1 MEAGEASAH
10 HPTTAAQPARTGL
23 VASVGSGALCFRV
36 CVCGKGGIWKIPK
49 LGSFVASDFSCLLHP
64 SSLNALLPEIWSQTL
79 SLQWQNPLALLW
91 VHALDSQGPSGCL
104 HVHPPTPDL

>member
-10 HPTTAAQPARTGL
+10 HTTTAPQPAPTGL
-23 VASVGSGALCFRV
+23 VASVGSGAV

-49 LGSFVASDFSCLLHP
+49 LGSFAASDFSCRLHP
-64 SSLNALLPEIWSQTL
+64 SSLNALLPEMWSQTL

-91 VHALDSQGPSGCL
+91 VPALNSQGPSGCL
-104 HVHPPTPDL
+104 HVHRPMPDL

>member
-49 LGSFVASDFSCLLHP
+49 LGSFVASDFCCLLHP

-91 VHALDSQGPSGCL
+91 VHALDSQGRSACL
-104 HVHPPTPDL
+104 HVHSPTPDL